1 MDGKPVLGFTGQ
13 AIPLTQAKNLIKYDY
28 MKIQSKTSRS
38 LAVVKIGV
46 SRQVAIPK
54 KLHDQLGLAPG
65 DYLQVEVEGDR
76 LILTPKALIEKR
88 LAESLDDI
96 REGRVHGPFRS
107 ASALLRSLHRTK
119 KSKAS

>member
-1 MDGKPVLGFTGQ
+1 MLPGSSTL
-13 AIPLTQAKNLIKYDY
+13 LTHVANPIEYDY
-28 MKIQSKTSRS
+28 MKIQSKARRAS
-38 LAVVKIGV
+38 VIVKIGV

-54 KLHDQLGLAPG
+54 KLHDQLGLVPG
-65 DYLQVEVEGDR
+65 DYLQVELEGDR
-76 LILTPKALIEKR
+76 LILTPKALVEKR

-119 KSKAS
+119 RTKAS